1 MPMKSRRWKTM
12 FPNLES
18 AQAAIEAILFA
29 TAQPVHVDDLAYAV
43 GLDSDAVRALLRQV
57 EERFS
62 RPESGAMLTCV
73 EGCYLLQS
81 RPEYSRYVERL
92 CNRQKPAQL
101 SAASLE
107 TLAIIVYKQP
117 VTRGEV
123 ERIRGVNCDSA
134 ISTLLERG
142 LIAEAGRKNTIGRPI
157 LYVTTPEFLLHMGIS
172 SVDQLPPIPDGG
184 ADADGEAGAHAGAS
198 EGVAPVDQAGE
209 PAGPK
214 LPGFK

>member
-1 MPMKSRRWKTM
+1 M

-18 AQAAIEAILFA
+18 AQAAIEPSCSPRPSRC
-29 TAQPVHVDDLAYAV
+29 TWTTWRTV

-57 EERFS
+57 ERFS

-107 TLAIIVYKQP
+107 TLAIIAYKQP